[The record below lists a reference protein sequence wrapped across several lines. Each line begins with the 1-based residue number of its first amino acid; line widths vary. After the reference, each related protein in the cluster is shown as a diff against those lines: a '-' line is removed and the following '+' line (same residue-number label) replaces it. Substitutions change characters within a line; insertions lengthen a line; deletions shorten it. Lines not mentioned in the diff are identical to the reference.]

1 MVRLLYAKNTIFE
14 DEVNMIFEG
23 KTYQEILDKMAET
36 EEKIKS
42 EYTKKSTPSEGSVEE
57 KQPAAA
63 PAESAEKSA
72 EQAEEQAETKPDEG
86 TDETTE
92 K

>member
-1 MVRLLYAKNTIFE
+1 
-14 DEVNMIFEG
+14 MIFEG

-42 EYTKKSTPSEGSVEE
+42 DYTKKSTSSAGSAEE
-57 KQPAAA
+57 KQPAATPTK
-63 PAESAEKSA
+63 PAEKPV
-72 EQAEEQAETKPDEG
+72 EQAEEQAETKPEDG
-86 TDETTE
+86 TDEPTE